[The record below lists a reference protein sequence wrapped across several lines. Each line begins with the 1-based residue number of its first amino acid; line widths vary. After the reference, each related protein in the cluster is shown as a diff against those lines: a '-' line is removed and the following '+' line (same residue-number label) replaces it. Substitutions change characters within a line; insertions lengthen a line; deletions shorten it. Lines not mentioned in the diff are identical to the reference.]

1 MNKTTKKYSVTFD
14 SRSKSFIAD
23 RVHNFATLQMRQSI
37 CNDKL
42 RVQGHLFLNEVL
54 DVLYLPRVREGQIDG
69 WVYFRKYKPDGY
81 VDFGIGRMTF
91 NTQEPI
97 ITLHLN
103 VTENILDDVFG
114 SEL

>member
-1 MNKTTKKYSVTFD
+1 MNKTIKKYSVTFD
-14 SRSKSFIAD
+14 SRSKLFTTEPGGNLPI
-23 RVHNFATLQMRQSI
+23 LQMKQSWL
-37 CNDKL
+37 NDKL
-42 RVQGHLFLNEVL
+42 RAQGHLFLNEVL
-54 DVLYLPRVREGQIDG
+54 DALQLPRVREGQTAG
-69 WVYFRKYKPDGY
+69 WIYFRKYKPDGF
-81 VDFGIGRMTF
+81 VDFGVFTTAF